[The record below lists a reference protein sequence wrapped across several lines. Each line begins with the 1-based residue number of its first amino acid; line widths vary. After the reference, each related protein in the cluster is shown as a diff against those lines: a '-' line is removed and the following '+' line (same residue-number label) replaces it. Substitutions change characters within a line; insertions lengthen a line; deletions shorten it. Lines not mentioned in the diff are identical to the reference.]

1 MDIPKTYFKQSQK
14 YLNSSLIALIPA
26 VLFSVVFL
34 LQFYEKRLLVFVIP
48 FLLYSFYLFQWYV
61 INKNR
66 SMTAT
71 NLLENSLIKN
81 EINKTF
87 MDYNQFVLF
96 FAKEEK
102 ELLFF
107 QPSGDILAK
116 MIFKK
121 AKKSHPRE
129 IQLIDYRNNLLAS
142 YYCGYHQVDVY
153 IPGRGYIGSFY
164 LEENNLNEG
173 YFQVLSGKTIGT
185 WKSNKWYL
193 DDQIHDNQQQIISR
207 TQKGWMPVQLQGL
220 FLNPN
225 APILTIIPTVKEED
239 QFLYFASTVKRYF
252 HM

>member
-14 YLNSSLIALIPA
+14 YLNSSLVALIPA
-26 VLFSVVFL
+26 VLFSGVLL

-48 FLLYSFYLFQWYV
+48 FLLYSFCLFQGYV

-71 NLLENSLIKN
+71 ILLENSLINK
-81 EINKTF
+81 INKSF
-87 MDYNQFVLF
+87 LDYNQFVLF
-96 FAKEEK
+96 FSKEEK

-116 MIFKK
+116 MILKK

-129 IQLIDYRNNLLAS
+129 IQLIDYRNNLLAT

-164 LEENNLNEG
+164 FEENHLNEG

-185 WKSNKWYL
+185 WKSNKWYM
-193 DDQIHDNQQQIISR
+193 DDQIQDKQQQIISR
-207 TQKGWMPVQLQGL
+207 TKKGLMPLQLQAI

-225 APILTIIPTVKEED
+225 APMLTIFTTIKEED